1 MFVPMSAMSTKL
13 MHSSPFRRASACIGA
28 FKAFRSNHSPPC
40 KIRGPM
46 RVLILGAG
54 VAGVASAWYFW
65 RDGHDVTVLERNEA
79 VALETSFANGGQLSY
94 SYVAP
99 LASPSV
105 IPKIPPW
112 LLRRDS
118 PLRFRPAIDPDQWR
132 WCLEFLAACNQ
143 RTADITTERLLRLPF
158 SRRELMH
165 ELVRTQLIDFEYV
178 QNGKLVVHTQRESF
192 DSAVRLMEYQR
203 KLGAE

>member
-1 MFVPMSAMSTKL
+1 MANEMVPAKSFLGQNFGIDSKDLDKVLATALAK
-13 MHSSPFRRASACIGA
+13 
-28 FKAFRSNHSPPC
+28 KADYADLYFEYRKNE
-40 KIRGPM
+40 
-46 RVLILGAG
+46 G
-54 VAGVASAWYFW
+54 VG
-65 RDGHDVTVLERNEA
+65 
-79 VALETSFANGGQLSY
+79 LETSFANGGQLSY

-143 RTADITTERLLRLPF
+143 RTADETTRRLLRLAF
-158 SRRELMH
+158 YSRDLMH
-165 ELVRTQLIDFEYV
+165 ELVRDQ
-178 QNGKLVVHTQRESF
+178 
-192 DSAVRLMEYQR
+192 AVLKPYHC
-203 KLGAE
+203 AIYH